1 MKFGKFNSV
10 LDMLYEYEIE
20 NILSIIA
27 LYPCIL
33 LLFGWKNQKK
43 ILTQKHIS
51 VHFIC
56 MVEFFERQ
64 QCNVEQQQLIHR
76 VPKSRRIYYNN
87 AQWAKKLKKLV
98 HFGVY
103 DYNFF
108 KSLLTFSKR
117 GFFLQHEY
125 IDCSFLGFLFCL
137 ASM

>member
-43 ILTQKHIS
+43 KFLTQKHIS

-64 QCNVEQQQLIHR
+64 QCNVE
-76 VPKSRRIYYNN
+76 
-87 AQWAKKLKKLV
+87 
-98 HFGVY
+98 
-103 DYNFF
+103 
-108 KSLLTFSKR
+108 
-117 GFFLQHEY
+117 
-125 IDCSFLGFLFCL
+125 
-137 ASM
+137 